1 MYDCS
6 SVFLAGRILT
16 ALKFLFRGTC
26 RPACSDQA
34 ANIFEVL
41 AWSFTQNRVFDP
53 LCTFDVIRQVPS
65 FGEMLGL
72 SNDF

>member
-41 AWSFTQNRVFDP
+41 AWSLHIKSNLRTDIVFD
-53 LCTFDVIRQVPS
+53 DS
-65 FGEMLGL
+65 KSGL
-72 SNDF
+72 KLLTENE